1 MGRVLADGAAYRG
14 GGSSAHFHMS
24 FLSLSFVCVFYVE
37 LCTTYPVVRSVVQRR
52 NITMVLTPQAVVA
65 EASTQ
70 YIAVILTSRVTGGVG
85 MTTARAN
92 EADSTLFLG

>member
-1 MGRVLADGAAYRG
+1 
-14 GGSSAHFHMS
+14 MS
-24 FLSLSFVCVFYVE
+24 FLSLLFECVFYVE

>member
-1 MGRVLADGAAYRG
+1 
-14 GGSSAHFHMS
+14 
-24 FLSLSFVCVFYVE
+24 
-37 LCTTYPVVRSVVQRR
+37 
-52 NITMVLTPQAVVA
+52 MVLTPQAVVA